1 MKQKNLEELDKVMS
15 TSKKL
20 DLDNGELLRR
30 AIFRVHRVQF
40 LMQRGLA
47 TPLRSIWGG
56 GRPFNQ

>member
-15 TSKKL
+15 TAKKL
-20 DLDNGELLRR
+20 DLDSGAPLRR
-30 AIFRVHRVQF
+30 ALFRVHRVQF

-56 GRPFNQ
+56 GRPYNQ

>member
-30 AIFRVHRVQF
+30 AIFRVHRAQF

-47 TPLRSIWGG
+47 TPLRPSWGG